1 MIADEL
7 FQAVNGLWGGVDSVF
22 KAEPPCVN
30 QRSNGNIERPVGFD
44 GYFVGQLEYVYE
56 HLVGLYLLV
65 AVDFGDDR
73 PFIKGRHRLVYLVEC
88 GHNFLVQVLVALV
101 NDTIRCTEDC
111 TLVVLIRCIL
121 LLLDDVDCSNNEEQK
136 KGYLPKQA
144 SFSIWSGH
152 LLICLVLIV
161 DGLKRP
167 KGKTFL
173 ALLYLKVDKYVY
185 KLMMML
191 NVPPSRELPV
201 FPKPGTYQTFPD
213 SPSL

>member
-1 MIADEL
+1 MHPLRNLLIADEL
-7 FQAVNGLWGGVDSVF
+7 FQAVNGLWGGVDSIF

-73 PFIKGRHRLVYLVEC
+73 PFIKVLHRLFYLVVR

-101 NDTIRCTEDC
+101 NDAVCCAEDC
-111 TLVVLIRCIL
+111 TRVVLIGCIL
-121 LLLDDVDCSNNEEQK
+121 LLFDDVDCSNNEEQK

-161 DGLKRP
+161 AGLKRP
-167 KGKTFL
+167 KKKTFL
-173 ALLYLKVDKYVY
+173 ALL
-185 KLMMML
+185 
-191 NVPPSRELPV
+191 
-201 FPKPGTYQTFPD
+201 
-213 SPSL
+213 